1 MGLNNYNSSGDNEGL
16 KTRGLLISPGTSYIH
31 LPDSWLAHE
40 KEVSPSNDS
49 FHVLLVAGPS
59 LVAQGLKK
67 KKQKKNLPAMQ
78 EMWIQSLGWEDL
90 EKEMAT
96 HSSILSWEIPW
107 AEEPGGLQS
116 SGLES
121 IGLYTKATEH

>member
-49 FHVLLVAGPS
+49 FHVLLVAGAS

-67 KKQKKNLPAMQ
+67 KKKPACNAGDVDSVLGLGRSGEGNGHPLQYSFLGDPMGRGARWATVQ
-78 EMWIQSLGWEDL
+78 WIGKHW
-90 EKEMAT
+90 
-96 HSSILSWEIPW
+96 IIF
-107 AEEPGGLQS
+107 
-116 SGLES
+116 ES
-121 IGLYTKATEH
+121 N